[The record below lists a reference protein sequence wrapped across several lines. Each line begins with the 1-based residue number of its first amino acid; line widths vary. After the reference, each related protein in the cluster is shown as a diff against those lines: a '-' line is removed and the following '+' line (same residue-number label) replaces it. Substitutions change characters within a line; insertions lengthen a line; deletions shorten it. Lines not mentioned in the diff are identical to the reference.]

1 VTQCW
6 GREITGGD
14 EAARIAGHVVTNDGT
29 DLHKVGF
36 VFLRRVMLMEMKVV
50 RKTSPSPL
58 VVGR

>member
-36 VFLRRVMLMEMKVV
+36 VFSRRVMLMEMKVV
-50 RKTSPSPL
+50 RKTS
-58 VVGR
+58 R